1 MSLRD
6 RLNDEM
12 KGAMRA
18 GDRVRL
24 GAIRLLSAAL
34 LEKEKE
40 GRGAAVTEADETAIV
55 QKQAKQ
61 RRDSIAQFREAGR
74 DDLADKEA
82 AELAII
88 EEYLP
93 AQVSDEEI
101 DAVVR
106 RIVAETGAAGPQAMG
121 RVMGPA
127 MGALRGQAD
136 GNRVRAA
143 VERALKG

>member
-24 GAIRLLSAAL
+24 GAIRMLSAAL

-40 GRGAAVTEADETAIV
+40 GKGTAVTEADETAIV

-61 RRDSIAQFREAGR
+61 RRDSISQFREAGR

-101 DAVVR
+101 DAVVQ
-106 RIVAETGAAGPQAMG
+106 RIVAETGAEGPQAMG

-127 MGALRGQAD
+127 MGALKGQAD

>member
-1 MSLRD
+1 MLMSLRD

-24 GAIRLLSAAL
+24 GAIRMLSAAL

-40 GRGAAVTEADETAIV
+40 GKGTAVSEADETAIV

-74 DDLADKEA
+74 DDLAEKEA

-101 DAVVR
+101 DAVVA
-106 RIVAETGAAGPQAMG
+106 RI
-121 RVMGPA
+121 A